1 MMKKGGLATITYVV
15 YSNIIMCLYWSV
27 VHKNQ
32 LCTLNLHN

>member
-1 MMKKGGLATITYVV
+1 MMKEGLASITYVV

-32 LCTLNLHN
+32 LCMLNLHS